1 MTRTKKYE
9 QARLQRLESKLAVIA
24 SRLQESGKT
33 IELGEEEE
41 KSDALLPCNAN
52 TLYDTLDVNGD
63 GQLEYYSEL
72 NEILDFD
79 EHELKMFIE
88 RMNNAGIDTGDSKDV
103 DLTFVSRPVFIR
115 HFLPVLETVLSMKI
129 TPDDAA
135 AIYDEILEATGKPA
149 VTEKMLYDSPVADNL
164 SDHQIFCF
172 IKVR

>member
-33 IELGEEEE
+33 IELGEEEK